1 MKKSYFRKFFLSFEG
16 SKNFQ
21 NNFSTYTVSE
31 TLPFKSPYSQTPLFI
46 CLNTFLD
53 SIFSF
58 NNFVCT
64 TIYFVISCQN
74 LYSPGTP
81 R

>member
-31 TLPFKSPYSQTPLFI
+31 TLPLEGTDLIIRKDYFDRLCTLFK
-46 CLNTFLD
+46 
-53 SIFSF
+53 
-58 NNFVCT
+58 
-64 TIYFVISCQN
+64 
-74 LYSPGTP
+74 YSPKYYTRKIEGAFA
-81 R
+81 

>member
-31 TLPFKSPYSQTPLFI
+31 TLPTTKACSLEQAFLFF
-46 CLNTFLD
+46 NYFLL
-53 SIFSF
+53 FSF
-58 NNFVCT
+58 PELRG
-64 TIYFVISCQN
+64 YFSLASQWSLVQHHQV
-74 LYSPGTP
+74 PE
-81 R
+81 